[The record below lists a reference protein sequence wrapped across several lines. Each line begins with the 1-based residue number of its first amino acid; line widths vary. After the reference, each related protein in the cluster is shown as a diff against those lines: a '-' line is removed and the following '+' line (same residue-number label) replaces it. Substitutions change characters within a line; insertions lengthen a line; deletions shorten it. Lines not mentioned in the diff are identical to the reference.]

1 MSFKCRDVS
10 DRDYNKNY
18 IYKIIT
24 TKINLLVILITLKQF
39 IYILLLVFWWNEV
52 NLNNILRITQKILR

>member
-1 MSFKCRDVS
+1 MSFKCRDVN
-10 DRDYNKNY
+10 DKDYNKNY

-52 NLNNILRITQKILR
+52 NLSNILRITQKILR